1 MPEMTEF
8 RVILAVSFPK
18 HIHVFLFL
26 QYFGDLEGF
35 TIYVICSAFVI
46 QTHPPNP
53 HHYDSSREK
62 YEAYLF
68 PCSMPSGK
76 NNKYP

>member
-35 TIYVICSAFVI
+35 TIYVICSAFVFKYI
-46 QTHPPNP
+46 ILRFQFQGSMVFIYNLFDISDP
-53 HHYDSSREK
+53 DSVM
-62 YEAYLF
+62 L
-68 PCSMPSGK
+68 
-76 NNKYP
+76 